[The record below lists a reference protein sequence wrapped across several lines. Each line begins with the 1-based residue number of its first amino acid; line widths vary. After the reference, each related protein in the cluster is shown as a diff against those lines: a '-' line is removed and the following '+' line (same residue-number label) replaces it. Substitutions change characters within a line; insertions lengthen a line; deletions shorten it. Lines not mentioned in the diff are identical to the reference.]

1 MTLCELGCGVG
12 NAMIPLCQ
20 KYPLL
25 TCMGFDFS
33 PRAIEFIEQNS
44 VYDKERIT
52 VAVCDL
58 VLDPIPEK
66 FNSPDLATL
75 IFVLS
80 AIAPEYYPMVCKK
93 IYNYLKS
100 GSILFVRDYARFD

>member
-33 PRAIEFIEQNS
+33 PRAIEFIE
-44 VYDKERIT
+44 
-52 VAVCDL
+52 
-58 VLDPIPEK
+58 
-66 FNSPDLATL
+66 
-75 IFVLS
+75 
-80 AIAPEYYPMVCKK
+80 
-93 IYNYLKS
+93 
-100 GSILFVRDYARFD
+100 